1 MAKVVK
7 FMSST
12 LISLAKSSCPEF
24 KSQTGHHVQ
33 ICFSVYPRN
42 VGRDSFGYCNVLYCI
57 N

>member
-33 ICFSVYPRN
+33 ICFSVYLKN
-42 VGRDSFGYCNVLYCI
+42 VDRDSFGYCNVLYCI